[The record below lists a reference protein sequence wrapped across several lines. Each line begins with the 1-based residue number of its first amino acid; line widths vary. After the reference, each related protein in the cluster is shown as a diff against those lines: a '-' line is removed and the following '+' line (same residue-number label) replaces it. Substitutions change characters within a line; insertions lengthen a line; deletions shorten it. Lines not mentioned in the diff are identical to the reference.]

1 MDKTATNFSPHY
13 LMFGRELN
21 LPIDIEF
28 GVRTPDLVAT
38 STKNYVEKL
47 QKRLAWD
54 YKRAQEVNH
63 KESKGNRRNYD
74 RKVRCSK
81 FEIGDKMPVRQKA
94 FKKKH
99 KIQDKWEEDVYVVVA
114 QPNDNFLVFIVLNE
128 RSKRSRTLCRNMLF
142 PLGQEL
148 QCEDISQRVE
158 VSDPKIETQN
168 TKEDSGQMDPEIEEK
183 QGYQGPVT
191 RAKARALE

>member
-1 MDKTATNFSPHY
+1 
-13 LMFGRELN
+13 
-21 LPIDIEF
+21 
-28 GVRTPDLVAT
+28 
-38 STKNYVEKL
+38 
-47 QKRLAWD
+47 
-54 YKRAQEVNH
+54 
-63 KESKGNRRNYD
+63 
-74 RKVRCSK
+74 
-81 FEIGDKMPVRQKA
+81 MPVRQKA